1 MAIEINC
8 TANDVSI
15 NNCYVRVSSIGGN
28 KHRIVAVVSYNANSE
43 SESFSTSQVDFIP
56 TLDGINLFAQAYAH
70 LKTLPEF
77 AGAIDC

>member
-1 MAIEINC
+1 MAIKISC
-8 TANDVSI
+8 TVSGVSI

-28 KHRIVAVVSYNANSE
+28 KHKIVAVVSYNATSE

-56 TLDGINLFAQAYAH
+56 ALDGTNLFAQAYTH